1 MSARRKTP
9 TASRLA
15 GLRARVER
23 TDDAIVALLRDRM
36 RLAREIG
43 AAKAAEGLP
52 VLDTAREARVVR
64 HAAARAR
71 ALGVPA
77 EPVRGLF
84 WGIIALCR
92 DEQIAVRRRGTGA
105 SRRPA

>member
-1 MSARRKTP
+1 MSARKTSP
-9 TASRLA
+9 AEARLSA
-15 GLRARVER
+15 LRSKVER
-23 TDDAIVALLRDRM
+23 TDDAIVRLLRDRM
-36 RLAREIG
+36 RLARTIG

-92 DEQIAVRRRGTGA
+92 DEQIAVRRRGTGP
-105 SRRPA
+105 RRRHA

>member
-1 MSARRKTP
+1 M
-9 TASRLA
+9 
-15 GLRARVER
+15 
-23 TDDAIVALLRDRM
+23 
-36 RLAREIG
+36 
-43 AAKAAEGLP
+43 
-52 VLDTAREARVVR
+52 LDTAREARVVR

-92 DEQIAVRRRGTGA
+92 DEQIGVRRRGTGPRRRHALRHA
-105 SRRPA
+105 SDNASGNHDAPRRGGVTALMTTP